1 MNPSSLSAPCDYHIH
16 TRNTDD
22 AQDTLDAMAQAAAA
36 RGIAEIAVTDHFVP
50 GLRGFC
56 ITPAQVEQ
64 HFRDAEAIKRRHGV
78 TVRVGIEADYLPGSV
93 RELETMLA
101 AFDFDMVLGAAHF
114 VDGCG
119 LADEG
124 SARTFFSRHE
134 PHTAYRLYFEHLTES
149 IQSGL
154 FDVMAHLDLVRK
166 FGAAMAGNPR
176 FETYADHAQ
185 AAARALA
192 QTGTGFEVNCR
203 GFDHSCGEQYPSAP
217 FLDMI
222 RQAGA
227 CIVTLGSDAHQAG
240 AVGDYLDRGAAALR
254 AAGFTQCHTFARRR
268 AAVRPLPG

>member
-1 MNPSSLSAPCDYHIH
+1 MNSTPLTAPCDYHIH

-22 AQDTLDAMAQAAAA
+22 AQDTLDAMAAAAAA
-36 RGIAEIAVTDHFVP
+36 RGITEIAVTDHFVP
-50 GLRGFC
+50 GLPGFC

-64 HFRDAEAIKRRHGV
+64 HFRDAEAIQRRHGV
-78 TVRVGIEADYLPGSV
+78 TVRVGIEADYLPGAV
-93 RELETMLA
+93 RELRAMLA

-124 SARTFFSRHE
+124 SARTFFSRHA

-154 FDVMAHLDLVRK
+154 FHVMAHLDLVKK

-176 FETYADHAQ
+176 FETYAEHAG

-203 GFDHSCGEQYPSAP
+203 GFDHSCAEQYPSAP
-217 FLDMI
+217 FLHVLK
-222 RQAGA
+222 QAGA
-227 CIVTLGSDAHQAG
+227 GIVTLGSDAHQAG
-240 AVGDYLDRGAAALR
+240 AVGDHLGRGAAALR
-254 AAGFTQCHTFARRR
+254 AAGFAQCHTFARGR
-268 AAVRPLPG
+268 AAAHPLPE